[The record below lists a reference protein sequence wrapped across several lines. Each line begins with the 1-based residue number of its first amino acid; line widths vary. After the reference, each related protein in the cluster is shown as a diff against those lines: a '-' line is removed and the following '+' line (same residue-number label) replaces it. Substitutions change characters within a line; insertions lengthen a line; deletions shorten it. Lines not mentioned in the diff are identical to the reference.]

1 MHMKKADIPASPH
14 STSKFW
20 FSRLSTHVLPPA
32 MSLLS
37 VPSLFVFLFLCFSLS
52 MSLLNT
58 LWLEI
63 SSSHQSTALSHHRH
77 RSFYQNCEALS
88 DMFTQLSPRACGSLL
103 WGLRFCLG
111 SCVLLILD
119 FLPCCREALRRLWLC
134 LSLQSRCIPLLLSC
148 RSSIWGHL
156 KPKLLSGSQ
165 SVTMKLTVGSF
176 LIRTVSWHLGASLC
190 VWERTAWNFV
200 CMRKGENWKLLW
212 GQYGASFEPCKL
224 NIWRL
229 WEKSLPYLATPGWWE
244 VCYKSVFLPA
254 GGLGHRLILLMSSL
268 NQARAIISY
277 SF

>member
-165 SVTMKLTVGSF
+165 SVTMKLTRGQFPYQNCKLAPWGITLRLRKNS
-176 LIRTVSWHLGASLC
+176 LELC
-190 VWERTAWNFV
+190 VYEKGWELKASVRT
-200 CMRKGENWKLLW
+200 
-212 GQYGASFEPCKL
+212 
-224 NIWRL
+224 IWCFFWAL
-229 WEKSLPYLATPGWWE
+229 
-244 VCYKSVFLPA
+244 
-254 GGLGHRLILLMSSL
+254 
-268 NQARAIISY
+268 
-277 SF
+277 